1 MTAGQSR
8 RGFDLDLRDGQMKEG
23 ELGRILALGGSHIEV
38 KTDYKAS
45 QTGNVFVEYEQA
57 GPPSFVA
64 RPSGV
69 AITVAEWWV
78 TVLMDQEAVQ
88 CVLVN
93 PTEYIKKVGRIALGK
108 GLTSKGGDNDLY
120 RGVLVPLGWLLRPVR
135 NAGQN
140 MDGSWGELGWKSEA
154 LFREWGNVA

>member
-8 RGFDLDLRDGQMKEG
+8 KGFDLDLRDGLMKEG
-23 ELGRILALGGSHIEV
+23 EIGRILALGGTRIEV
-38 KTDYKAS
+38 KTDHQACR
-45 QTGNVFVEYEQA
+45 TGNVFIEYEQA
-57 GPPSFVA
+57 GPPSFTA

-78 TVLMDQEAVQ
+78 TVLMDRENIQ

-93 PTEYIKKVGRIALGK
+93 PTEYVKKVGRIAHSK
-108 GLTSKGGDNDLY
+108 GLTSRGGDGDLY
-120 RGVLVPLGWLLRPVR
+120 RGVLVPLGWLLRPTL
-135 NAGQN
+135 NPGQN

-154 LFREWGNVA
+154 LYRQWDAA